1 MNNDPFRDWLGDRAD
16 TLTKLS
22 GADTLTKLFG
32 DATASEMAYRA
43 DEARFILHR
52 YRDIA
57 TDDAE
62 TANHA
67 DTPDTAEAPRTDD
80 PDDQAAYEAAMAEY
94 RAEIER
100 VLAIEMIP
108 YTGDLNH
115 AWLMYVAEAIAALPK
130 PVKDGEGHA

>member
-1 MNNDPFRDWLGDRAD
+1 MNDDPFRDWLVDRAD
-16 TLTKLS
+16 TLPLLAGVLGPT
-22 GADTLTKLFG
+22 
-32 DATASEMAYRA
+32 SEMAHYA
-43 DEARFILHR
+43 DETRFILNR
-52 YRDIA
+52 YDAMKAAAA
-57 TDDAE
+57 TDDA
-62 TANHA
+62 
-67 DTPDTAEAPRTDD
+67 DTAEATRTDD
-80 PDDQAAYEAAMAEY
+80 PRNDQAAYEAAMAEY

>member
-57 TDDAE
+57 TDDDE

-67 DTPDTAEAPRTDD
+67 DTAETPRTDD
-80 PDDQAAYEAAMAEY
+80 PRNDQAAYEAAMAEY

-100 VLAIEMIP
+100 VLAIEMTP

-115 AWLMYVAEAIAALPK
+115 AWLMYVASAIAALPK
-130 PVKDGEGHA
+130 PMKGAER